1 MKALF
6 LAAATAAAL
15 ATAAPA
21 SAQVFLGAGPGGA
34 GVEVGPFSAGVGP
47 RYGWRDHYW
56 RGHDWRGDYAYAPCR
71 TVRERVRT
79 PSGRLIIRTH
89 RDCD

>member
-1 MKALF
+1 
-6 LAAATAAAL
+6 
-15 ATAAPA
+15 
-21 SAQVFLGAGPGGA
+21 
-34 GVEVGPFSAGVGP
+34 VGP
-47 RYGWRDHYW
+47 RYGWRDHW